1 MKKVQ
6 VIVNSIFYPVHK
18 VHNVTKK
25 KNGEFGM
32 FITVEA
38 MTGKIYRTQIM
49 HGDSVCVGELKTG
62 KHFCPHTEEE
72 FNALHDEIA
81 KELEG

>member
-38 MTGKIYRTQIM
+38 RTGKIYRTQIM
-49 HGDSVCVGELKTG
+49 HGDCVTVGELKTG
-62 KHFCPHTEEE
+62 KRFSPRTEEE
-72 FNALHDEIA
+72 FNELHDEIA
-81 KELEG
+81 KALEG

>member
-38 MTGKIYRTQIM
+38 MTGKVYRTQIM
-49 HGDSVCVGELKTG
+49 QSDNVVVGELKTG
-62 KHFCPHTEEE
+62 KRFNPRTEEE

-81 KELEG
+81 NALR

>member
-49 HGDSVCVGELKTG
+49 HGDCVTVGELKTG
-62 KHFCPHTEEE
+62 KRFSPRTEEE
-72 FNALHDEIA
+72 FKELHDEIA
-81 KELEG
+81 KALEG

>member
-62 KHFCPHTEEE
+62 KRFCPHTEEE

>member
-49 HGDSVCVGELKTG
+49 DGDNVCVGELKTG
-62 KHFCPHTEEE
+62 KRFCPHTEEE

>member
-32 FITVEA
+32 FITVES

-49 HGDSVCVGELKTG
+49 HGDCVTVGELKTG
-62 KHFCPHTEEE
+62 KRFSPRTEEE
-72 FNALHDEIA
+72 FKELHDEIA
-81 KELEG
+81 KALEG